1 MEITPIT
8 PIDDHRDRTIDAIE
22 KLAKSQKPHQ
32 ISIPGQTTMNN
43 NKLKAVLAVIL
54 AAIAQVLRILEIVDI
69 PDWLID
75 SITAVIAF
83 VAGLFGG
90 RHFEQKRSQQS

>member
-1 MEITPIT
+1 MEITPVT
-8 PIDDHRDRTIDAIE
+8 PIDDHRDRTLKAVE
-22 KLAKSQKPHQ
+22 NLAKSQKPRK
-32 ISIPGQTTMNN
+32 ISISEQVMS
-43 NKLKAVLAVIL
+43 NKVKAILAVIL